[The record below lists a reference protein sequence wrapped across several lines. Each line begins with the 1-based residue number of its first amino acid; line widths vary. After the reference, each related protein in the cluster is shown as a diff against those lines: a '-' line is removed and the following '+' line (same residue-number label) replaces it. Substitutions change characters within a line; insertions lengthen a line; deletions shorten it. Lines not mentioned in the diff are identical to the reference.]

1 MVQNIP
7 ECKYDRMLQ
16 VVIDVCTSVPVTTF
30 SRQSEFLKNLKRL
43 VIQNLALIWS
53 NLHSVNTDKTNILS
67 HKFKLHSLS
76 EVA

>member
-1 MVQNIP
+1 
-7 ECKYDRMLQ
+7 MLQ
-16 VVIDVCTSVPVTTF
+16 VVIDVRTSVPVTTF
-30 SRQSEFLKNLKRL
+30 SRQWEFLKNLKRL